1 MGLKSVQMV
10 RIQDMTL
17 EQKKELGVVAE
28 KGLVAIETH
37 NSEYT
42 TKAVTITNGIVNY
55 ILTGN

>member
-1 MGLKSVQMV
+1 MV